1 MDALAHLEV
10 LRDLTDE
17 TLEGQLADEELS
29 RLLVA
34 TDLAKG
40 DRSGT
45 EAMGL
50 LYTTSGSLQD
60 KLRFKSMPD
69 SDRVANAQR
78 QRSYGLQTWRRAAYE
93 VLCLWHDE
101 VMRREWEAGE

>member
-1 MDALAHLEV
+1 VINVVVKSVPHWTLHAHLEV

-34 TDLAKG
+34 TDLAEG

-50 LYTTSGSLQD
+50 LHTTSGGLQD
-60 KLRFKSMPD
+60 GSCQVDAR
-69 SDRVANAQR
+69 
-78 QRSYGLQTWRRAAYE
+78 
-93 VLCLWHDE
+93 
-101 VMRREWEAGE
+101 

>member
-1 MDALAHLEV
+1 MALAHLEV

-34 TDLAKG
+34 TDLAEG
-40 DRSGT
+40 DRSGA

-50 LYTTSGSLQD
+50 LHTTSGGLQD
-60 KLRFKSMPD
+60 KVCQVDAR
-69 SDRVANAQR
+69 
-78 QRSYGLQTWRRAAYE
+78 
-93 VLCLWHDE
+93 
-101 VMRREWEAGE
+101 